1 MNRFWKPMVAAVLGL
16 TGWACVAP
24 TIVSAE
30 VKAETVVTGLSNPCG
45 IAIQPETGTVFV
57 SDSAKGTVVRIIDG
71 KAEVVIAG
79 SPKDVY
85 GKGPK
90 YDIGPLGIAFR
101 DKNTL
106 VVGDGGFVDG
116 QESIRIFTI
125 PEPGKAALDYDKDVV
140 TKLGPLAAEGDVK
153 PEGNLYGVAV
163 TAAGIYCTCNGDD
176 TKGWISMA
184 EINGT
189 KYGPLKRFIATKEA
203 VDVDAPVAI
212 TVSAQG
218 DLVVGQMG
226 EMNKPKDGLLT
237 FYNAKSGKKL
247 LNLET
252 GLYDPTGLAYSPKG
266 LLYAT
271 DFAWMASSEGGLYR
285 LDKDTKDGNTTIKTT
300 KIVELD
306 KPTALA
312 FGPDG
317 TLYVTV
323 VGATKEGETAGTN
336 GALLKIAPGL

>member
-1 MNRFWKPMVAAVLGL
+1 MNRFWKPVAAALLGLASFYGSTALAADVKVETVLG
-16 TGWACVAP
+16 
-24 TIVSAE
+24 
-30 VKAETVVTGLSNPCG
+30 GLSNPCG
-45 IAIQPETGTVFV
+45 IAVQPETGVVFV
-57 SDSAKGTVVRIIDG
+57 SDSATGRIVRIVDG

-90 YDIGPLGIAFR
+90 YDIGPLGIAFK

-116 QESIRIFTI
+116 QECVRVYTI
-125 PEPGKAALDYDKDVV
+125 PESGKAPLDYEKDVAA
-140 TKLGPLAAEGDVK
+140 KLGPLAEEGEVK
-153 PEGNLYGVAV
+153 AEGNLYGIAV

-176 TKGWISMA
+176 TKGWVSMA
-184 EINGT
+184 EIAGA
-189 KYGPLKRFIATKEA
+189 KYGPLKRFIATKPA
-203 VDVDAPVAI
+203 VEVDAPVAI
-212 TVSAQG
+212 TISPQG
-218 DLVVGQMG
+218 DVVIGQMG
-226 EMNKPKDGLLT
+226 EINKPKDGLLT
-237 FYNAKSGKKL
+237 FYQAKTGQKL
-247 LNLET
+247 LNLEM

-271 DFAWMASSEGGLYR
+271 DFAWMATGEGGLYR
-285 LDKDTKDGNTTIKTT
+285 LDKDTKDGKTTLKTT
-300 KIVELD
+300 KIAGLD

-323 VGATKEGETAGTN
+323 VGATAEGETAGKN
-336 GALLKIAPGL
+336 GAVLKIAPGL